1 MPRGLRPLE
10 QKRRVQVRLSYG
22 ERGFP
27 CLGWTQGARF
37 SPEVEPE
44 CLLEVLVRH
53 RNHLVAAEE
62 EEGEESRQTRLAGVA
77 EVGAGEHYLP
87 QGVVVVVEE
96 EEEEEGVRLL
106 PGDLGVAVEA
116 REAQPVGGVVR

>member
-27 CLGWTQGARF
+27 CLGWTQGVRF

-53 RNHLVAAEE
+53 RNHLAAAEE
-62 EEGEESRQTRLAGVA
+62 EEGEESRQTRLAEVA
-77 EVGAGEHYLP
+77 EVGAGEHYPP
-87 QGVVVVVEE
+87 QGVVAE
-96 EEEEEGVRLL
+96 EEEEEGEVRLL
-106 PGDLGVAVEA
+106 PDDLAVAVEA
-116 REAQPVGGVVR
+116 REAQPVDGVVR